1 MLAPVAPHIAEEM
14 WAILGNDNGV
24 TYRPF
29 PTWEERWLKDDSI
42 DLPVQVMG
50 KLRGRITV
58 PADASREDIEKAA
71 LEEPNVVGHIEG
83 KTVAKII
90 VVPGKMV
97 NIVAK

>member
-1 MLAPVAPHIAEEM
+1 M
-14 WAILGNDNGV
+14 
-24 TYRPF
+24 TYQSF
-29 PTWEERWLKDDSI
+29 PMWEERWLKDDSI
-42 DLPVQVMG
+42 ELPVQVMG
-50 KLRGRITV
+50 KLRARITV

-71 LEEPNVVGHIEG
+71 LEEPNVAGHIEG